1 MLTFLRVA
9 RLAGLALVS
18 VALLAPEPQR
28 SNLEAVFPTADLKL
42 SRIWPFFAITL
53 VSVSAYSIV
62 QQVVALRLQD
72 AFGFTSDDSI
82 ANAGLALM
90 ETALGNC
97 SRQCRARSGHCEAA

>member
-1 MLTFLRVA
+1 MLTFLLVSG
-9 RLAGLALVS
+9 LAGLAFVS

-28 SNLEAVFPTADLKL
+28 SNLEAVFPAADLKL

-53 VSVSAYSIV
+53 VSISAYSIV

-82 ANAGLALM
+82 AKAGLALM
-90 ETALGNC
+90 ATALGNC
-97 SRQCRARSGHCEAA
+97 SRP